1 MGTTV
6 LSDYAISY
14 VNNTTS
20 AITPYIVS
28 LTGGRVYDATTS
40 VAASTL
46 TIGTLINQETLGLAG
61 AGTLGDKNVG
71 QNKAVGLGTLTLT
84 SGTGLASNYTLVDGG
99 RIATITVATIST
111 VSGITAT
118 DKTYNA
124 NDTASLVTSG
134 ATFNGMFANDVLNVA
149 TSAGAFD
156 NARAAIGKTV
166 SISGIT
172 LGGADAGNYTL
183 TTSTASTTAT
193 INPFAVTVTA
203 LSQTKAY
210 DSNTS
215 VASSALNAGY
225 SVGAMVN
232 SESLSGV
239 TLAYADA
246 NVSRNGSGTVLS
258 DKTIVVSAAQ
268 ATAGTVLSDYAI
280 SYVNNT
286 ASTITPYIVSL
297 TGGRVYDA
305 TTSVAASTL
314 TIGTLIN
321 QETLGLAGAGT
332 LGDKNVGQN
341 KAVGLGTLTLTSGT
355 GLASNYTLVDG
366 GRIATITVANL
377 TVTTSDVVKT
387 YNGSL
392 SVAGATTA
400 PVAIVSGSATRL
412 FGSDT
417 LSGGSYA
424 FTDANAGTGNRTVT
438 VGSVTVNDGFAGG
451 NYNVSYV
458 DNTSSTINRAAITV
472 STSNVIKTYDATTSA
487 LGTPVTISGSLFNN
501 VSNGNT
507 TDSLSGGT
515 YAFVGANVSRAGGV
529 SSGSVLSDKV
539 VTASDVTVNDGN
551 GGGNYVVTY
560 ADNNTSTINPY
571 AISLTG
577 GRVYDGTTQVNSDIF
592 SLSQRVGQETL
603 GLTGVGTIQNS
614 HVTLIGTTPQSQV
627 LGSVGTLALT
637 DGAGLAINY
646 TLTGGTHNVT
656 VNQRPLTLV
665 AVIPNKIYDGN
676 TAIPVTS
683 LVLENQVA
691 GEALELVYN
700 PFANFNN
707 KAAGENKPVTIVNIM
722 TQTSPTAVR
731 TDYVTL
737 PTTYQATAS
746 IFKKDV
752 TVVGVVATDKV
763 YDGTTSNIINTSV
776 SALAGLV
783 QGDQVSISNLTGTFS
798 SKNVGTDI
806 PVIGSEVSFGGL
818 DAGNYN
824 LIQPTGLKAN
834 ILPRTLIA
842 SATGVSREYDGTT
855 NAQVNISDNR
865 IAGDIITYDY
875 SGSFLD
881 ENIGT
886 NKFIAVQVNSLT
898 GTDGGN
904 YTLAANPS
912 AFANVARRVITFTPV
927 VTTKMYDGTTSAT
940 GTLANNVISGDN
952 VTVTFGNMS
961 FADPDV
967 GVGKLVTATG
977 ISVTGDLSNYS
988 WSPSNTTATG
998 TGAIVPYIVDLTG
1011 TKIYDGTRLLQTT
1024 AAASHLVIGTLVS
1037 TQTLTLTGSGT
1048 TSDRNIGTAKTVDV
1062 SSLTLGN
1069 GTNGGRA
1076 TNYTL
1081 VGGNQSVNV
1090 IPAAL
1095 VITSSDAVKTYDGA
1109 VSVVGASTAP
1119 APIVKSGSGT
1129 QLFGADSLSGGL
1141 YAFTDANVSRNA
1153 NGAVL
1158 GDKSVTV
1165 SGVTLNDG
1173 NNGANYT
1180 VTYAVNTTSTINP
1193 YATTITA
1200 LPQTKVYDASTVAGT
1215 ASFSSGPMIGSD
1227 AIASVTLTYDNKNVG
1242 QGTKLILPSS
1252 AVGATG
1258 TILGNYNFS
1267 YVADTASSITPAV
1280 LSGVSDIVIRDKVY
1294 DGTMAAEVASASFN
1308 GIYAADDIS
1317 VALSVGSFDTKD
1329 VGVRSV
1335 VISGISLGGSD
1346 ASNYILLSSSG
1357 TATGQILQRPITI
1370 RALSQT
1376 KVYDG
1381 TTQVPSLSQ
1390 GTGFDVSNLVQG
1402 EGIAA
1407 VTLSYADPHV
1417 GRGVGGV
1424 VLNNKTVTIS
1434 GAVAATNTDLA
1445 NYAVTYAANTTST
1458 ITPAPLKVTVLDLS
1472 KMYDGIASAT
1482 GTAAVAD
1489 DTTRLFG
1496 SDTLSGGR
1504 FTFANVDAGTNKT
1517 VNVSSVTIN
1526 DGNFGGNYAISY
1538 VNNTTSVI
1546 TPYVVSLTGG
1556 RVYDAT
1562 TDVAA
1567 SALTIG
1573 TLVGVETLGLAGAG
1587 TLGDKNIGQNKAV
1600 GLGTLTLISGTG
1612 LASNYTLLDG
1622 SHAATITPASL
1633 TLTTSDVVKTYDGG
1647 LSVADARVAAAP
1659 IVKAGSN
1666 TQLFGLDS
1674 VSGGSYAFT
1683 SARAGSGNRTV
1694 TVAGVTVND
1703 GNNGQNYAVTYASN
1717 TTSTIDP
1724 KALTVTALSQTKV
1737 YDSNTSVASS
1747 ALNVGYGVS
1756 GLVGSESLSGVTL
1769 AYSDANVSRN
1779 GGGTVLSDKTIA
1791 VSAAQATAGTVLS
1804 DYAISYVNNT
1814 TSAITPFIVSLTG
1827 GRVYD
1832 ATTSVAASTLTIG
1845 TLVNGEQLT
1854 LSGTG
1859 TLTGTKDVGTAKT
1872 FDIST
1877 LALGNNTGLAFN
1889 YTLVGGTRTADI
1901 TRATISTVSG
1911 ITATNKTYDSND
1923 TATLVTSGATFNGMF
1938 TNDVLNVA
1946 TSTGVFNNARAA
1958 IGKTVSISGITLGGA
1973 DAGNYTLTTSTAST
1987 SATID
1992 PKALTVTALSQTK
2005 VYDSNTSVASSALNV
2020 GYGVSGLVG
2029 SESLSGVTLAYSDAN
2044 VSRQGGTATG
2054 TVLSNKTIEVS
2065 AAQAT
2070 VGTTVL
2076 SDYAISYV
2084 NNTSSAITPK
2094 LVSLSAAKVYD
2105 GNTGLSGS
2113 VTVTTGIVGEVLGY
2127 SSAQANSAEVGAV
2140 GNYIRQI
2147 VLVSSLTSSASNY
2160 ILPILDASTA
2170 PVLISMPLLPSVTM
2184 SMTYDRLAVANAPTS
2199 MLVLAGPVMVA
2210 SLNTSGQGFISV
2222 DPINTPSLDAGKT
2235 FEVAV
2240 PVEAFRNARS
2250 DAQITL
2256 SVNLPDG
2263 SALPTWVAYDE
2274 AAAVLRGTSPG
2285 GIAQLDVE
2293 VTAVDEMGNKISTII
2308 NLKFSEI
2315 N

>member
-1 MGTTV
+1 M
-6 LSDYAISY
+6 
-14 VNNTTS
+14 
-20 AITPYIVS
+20 
-28 LTGGRVYDATTS
+28 
-40 VAASTL
+40 
-46 TIGTLINQETLGLAG
+46 
-61 AGTLGDKNVG
+61 
-71 QNKAVGLGTLTLT
+71 
-84 SGTGLASNYTLVDGG
+84 
-99 RIATITVATIST
+99 
-111 VSGITAT
+111 
-118 DKTYNA
+118 
-124 NDTASLVTSG
+124 
-134 ATFNGMFANDVLNVA
+134 
-149 TSAGAFD
+149 
-156 NARAAIGKTV
+156 
-166 SISGIT
+166 
-172 LGGADAGNYTL
+172 
-183 TTSTASTTAT
+183 
-193 INPFAVTVTA
+193 
-203 LSQTKAY
+203 
-210 DSNTS
+210 
-215 VASSALNAGY
+215 
-225 SVGAMVN
+225 
-232 SESLSGV
+232 
-239 TLAYADA
+239 
-246 NVSRNGSGTVLS
+246 
-258 DKTIVVSAAQ
+258 
-268 ATAGTVLSDYAI
+268 
-280 SYVNNT
+280 
-286 ASTITPYIVSL
+286 
-297 TGGRVYDA
+297 
-305 TTSVAASTL
+305 
-314 TIGTLIN
+314 
-321 QETLGLAGAGT
+321 
-332 LGDKNVGQN
+332 
-341 KAVGLGTLTLTSGT
+341 
-355 GLASNYTLVDG
+355 
-366 GRIATITVANL
+366 
-377 TVTTSDVVKT
+377 
-387 YNGSL
+387 
-392 SVAGATTA
+392 
-400 PVAIVSGSATRL
+400 
-412 FGSDT
+412 
-417 LSGGSYA
+417 
-424 FTDANAGTGNRTVT
+424 
-438 VGSVTVNDGFAGG
+438 
-451 NYNVSYV
+451 
-458 DNTSSTINRAAITV
+458 
-472 STSNVIKTYDATTSA
+472 
-487 LGTPVTISGSLFNN
+487 
-501 VSNGNT
+501 
-507 TDSLSGGT
+507 
-515 YAFVGANVSRAGGV
+515 
-529 SSGSVLSDKV
+529 
-539 VTASDVTVNDGN
+539 TASDVTVNDGN

-707 KAAGENKPVTIVNIM
+707 KAAGEDKPVTIVKIM

-776 SALAGLV
+776 SALAGLI
-783 QGDQVSISNLTGTFS
+783 QGDQISISNLTGTFS

-842 SATGVSREYDGTT
+842 SATGVSRQYDGTT

-912 AFANVARRVITFTPV
+912 AFANVTRRVITFTPV
-927 VTTKMYDGTTSAT
+927 VTTKMYDGTTAAT
-940 GTLANNVISGDN
+940 GTLATNVIAGDD
-952 VTVTFGNMS
+952 VTVTFGNVR
-961 FADPDV
+961 FDDPDA
-967 GVGKLVTATG
+967 GAAKSVTLTG

-998 TGAIVPYIVDLTG
+998 NGTITPYIVDLTG
-1011 TKIYDGTRLLQTT
+1011 TKVYDGTTT
-1024 AAASHLVIGTLVS
+1024 AAASNLVIGTLVG

-1048 TSDRNIGTAKTVDV
+1048 TADRNIGTAKTVNV
-1062 SSLTLGN
+1062 AGLTLGN
-1069 GTNGGRA
+1069 GTNGGSA

-1090 IPAAL
+1090 TPAAL
-1095 VITSSDAVKTYDGA
+1095 VITASDAVKTYDGA

-1119 APIVKSGSGT
+1119 APIVKLGSGT

-1141 YAFTDANVSRNA
+1141 YAFTDANVSRDA

-1215 ASFSSGPMIGSD
+1215 SSFSSGPMIGSD

-1294 DGTMAAEVASASFN
+1294 DGTTAAEVASAAFN
-1308 GIYAADDIS
+1308 GIYAGDDIS

-1329 VGVRSV
+1329 VGLRSV
-1335 VISGISLGGSD
+1335 VISGISLGGPD

-1370 RALSQT
+1370 GALSQT

-1381 TTQVPSLSQ
+1381 TTQVTALGQ
-1390 GTGFDVSNLVQG
+1390 GSGFDVSNMVQG
-1402 EGIAA
+1402 EGIATVA
-1407 VTLSYADPHV
+1407 LSYADPHV
-1417 GRGVGGV
+1417 GRGVGGA
-1424 VLNNKTVTIS
+1424 VLNNKTVTAS
-1434 GAVAATNTDLA
+1434 GAVAGANTDLA
-1445 NYAVTYAANTTST
+1445 NYAVTYVANTTST
-1458 ITPAPLKVTVLDLS
+1458 ITPAPLQVTVLDLS
-1472 KMYDGIASAT
+1472 KMYDGMASAT
-1482 GTAAVAD
+1482 GTAVLAD
-1489 DTTRLFG
+1489 GSPRLFG
-1496 SDTLSGGR
+1496 SDALSGGTFS
-1504 FTFANVDAGTNKT
+1504 FTDVNAAINKT
-1517 VNVSSVTIN
+1517 VNVSNVTVR
-1526 DGNFGGNYAISY
+1526 DGNNGGNYAISY
-1538 VNNTTSVI
+1538 VNNTTSAI

-1622 SHAATITPASL
+1622 SRTATITPASL

-1647 LSVADARVAAAP
+1647 LSVADARVTAAP

-1747 ALNVGYGVS
+1747 ALNVGYSVS

-1769 AYSDANVSRN
+1769 AYTNANVSRN
-1779 GGGTVLSDKTIA
+1779 GGGAVLSDKTIA
-1791 VSAAQATAGTVLS
+1791 ASTAVAGASTQLS

-1814 TSAITPFIVSLTG
+1814 TSAITPYVVSLTG

-1832 ATTSVAASTLTIG
+1832 ATTDVAASALTIG
-1845 TLVNGEQLT
+1845 TLVGVETLGLAGAGTLGDKNIGQNKAVGLGTLT
-1854 LSGTG
+1854 LISGTG
-1859 TLTGTKDVGTAKT
+1859 
-1872 FDIST
+1872 
-1877 LALGNNTGLAFN
+1877 LASN
-1889 YTLVGGTRTADI
+1889 YTLLDGSRTATI
-1901 TRATISTVSG
+1901 TPAS
-1911 ITATNKTYDSND
+1911 
-1923 TATLVTSGATFNGMF
+1923 L
-1938 TNDVLNVA
+1938 
-1946 TSTGVFNNARAA
+1946 
-1958 IGKTVSISGITLGGA
+1958 
-1973 DAGNYTLTTSTAST
+1973 TLTTSDVVKTYDGGLSVADARVTAAPIVKAGSNTQLFGLDSVSGGSYAFT
-1987 SATID
+1987 SARAGSGNRTVTVAGVTVNDGNNGQNYAVTYASNTTSTID

-2020 GYGVSGLVG
+2020 GYSVSGLVG
-2029 SESLSGVTLAYSDAN
+2029 SESLSGVTLAYTNAN
-2044 VSRQGGTATG
+2044 VSRNGGGA
-2054 TVLSNKTIEVS
+2054 VLSDKTI
-2065 AAQAT
+2065 AASTAVAGASTQ
-2070 VGTTVL
+2070 L

-2084 NNTSSAITPK
+2084 NNTTSAITPK

-2105 GNTGLSGS
+2105 GNTDLSGS
-2113 VTVTTGIVGEVLGY
+2113 VAVKTGIVGEVLGY
-2127 SSAQANSAEVGAV
+2127 SNAQANSAEVGAV

-2170 PVLISMPLLPSVTM
+2170 PVLISMPLPSSVTM
-2184 SMTYDRLAVANAPTS
+2184 SATYDRLEVANAPTS
-2199 MLVLAGPVMVA
+2199 IPAVTGLVVVA
-2210 SLNTSGQGFISV
+2210 SLNTSGQGFVSV
-2222 DPINTPSLDAGKT
+2222 DPINTPSLDAGEA
-2235 FEVAV
+2235 FEVTV

-2263 SALPTWVAYDE
+2263 SALPTWVEYD
-2274 AAAVLRGTSPG
+2274 AAAGVLRGTSPG

-2293 VTAVDEMGNKISTII
+2293 VTAVDDLGNEISTII
-2308 NLKFSEI
+2308 NLKFSDI